1 MAAVKTFGE
10 RIADALVEDSLLSR
24 KQVDELMEQQKRE
37 GTRLLKIIVDKA
49 YVTEQDMAVWMG
61 RVLNTPPVNL
71 CRMGIQADVSE
82 LLPRGFCHTHKVLL
96 VSCL

>member
-37 GTRLLKIIVDKA
+37 DRKSTRL
-49 YVTEQDMAVWMG
+49 
-61 RVLNTPPVNL
+61 N
-71 CRMGIQADVSE
+71 SS
-82 LLPRGFCHTHKVLL
+82 H
-96 VSCL
+96 